1 MKTRLIFK
9 VSNSGELFAVLLS
22 TKKDSVFT
30 CYSLYDDTHFDSD
43 VLYLR
48 ECKNVRKDEQNGL
61 CAYLKARGYE
71 NIEVKQRMKY

>member
-9 VSNSGELFAVLLS
+9 IDRFGDKIAVFVDSKKNNSFM
-22 TKKDSVFT
+22 